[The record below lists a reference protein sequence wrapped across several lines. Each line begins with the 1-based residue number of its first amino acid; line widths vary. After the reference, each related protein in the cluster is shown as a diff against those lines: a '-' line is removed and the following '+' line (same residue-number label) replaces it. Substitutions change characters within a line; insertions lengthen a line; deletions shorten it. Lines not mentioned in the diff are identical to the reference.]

1 VDSSKTWRGCPN
13 VVAKIK
19 FCGIMQPGDAA
30 LAATAGA
37 AYLGVVFAGGPR
49 TVTIL
54 EARKVV
60 RAAAGVPVVGVFAAQ
75 SPDEILRIGEKAEL
89 SGVQLHGP
97 YSRADAARLRAHGL
111 EVWRVVRIA
120 GPSDLD
126 VLSEAALDS
135 DTVLVEPRV
144 PHALG
149 GAGVSL
155 DLELARQARSRLVGS
170 MALAGGLTPDNVGQ
184 ALAQVRP
191 EIVDVS
197 SGVERRPGIKDPNTV
212 ARFVEAVFAQ
222 SSVT

>member
-1 VDSSKTWRGCPN
+1 M
-13 VVAKIK
+13 VAKIK
-19 FCGIMQPGDAA
+19 FCGIVQPGDATV
-30 LAATAGA
+30 AAEAGA

-49 TVTIL
+49 AVTVL
-54 EARKVV
+54 GAREVV
-60 RAAAGVPVVGVFAAQ
+60 RAAGGVPVLGIFAAQ

-89 SGVQLHGP
+89 SGAQLHGP

-111 EVWRVVRIA
+111 EVWRVARIA

-126 VLSEAALDS
+126 TLGETVLDS

-155 DLELARQARSRLVGS
+155 DLELGREARSRVVGP

-184 ALAQVRP
+184 ALVQVRP

-197 SGVERRPGIKDPNTV
+197 SGVERRPGIKDPNTI
-212 ARFVEAVFAQ
+212 ARFVEAVFAH

>member
-1 VDSSKTWRGCPN
+1 

-19 FCGIMQPGDAA
+19 FCGIMQPGDATV
-30 LAATAGA
+30 AAEAGA

-49 TVTIL
+49 AVTVL
-54 EARKVV
+54 GAKEVV
-60 RAAAGVPVVGVFAAQ
+60 RAASGVPVVGVFAAQ
-75 SPDEILRIGEKAEL
+75 SPDEILRIGEKADL
-89 SGVQLHGP
+89 AGAQLHGP

-126 VLSEAALDS
+126 VLGEAGLDA
-135 DTVLVEPRV
+135 DTVLVEARV

-155 DLELARQARSRLVGS
+155 DLELGCQARSRLAGP

-184 ALAQVRP
+184 ALVQVRP

-197 SGVERRPGIKDPNTV
+197 SGVERRPGIKDPNTI
-212 ARFVEAVFAQ
+212 ARFVEAVFAH

>member
-1 VDSSKTWRGCPN
+1 M
-13 VVAKIK
+13 VAKIK
-19 FCGIMQPGDAA
+19 FCGIMQPGDATV
-30 LAATAGA
+30 AAAAGA

-49 TVTIL
+49 AVTVVG
-54 EARKVV
+54 AREVV

-89 SGVQLHGP
+89 SGAQLHGS
-97 YSRADAARLRAHGL
+97 YSRSDAAWLRAHGL

-126 VLSEAALDS
+126 LLGEAVLDA

-155 DLELARQARSRLVGS
+155 DLELGCQARNRLVGP
-170 MALAGGLTPDNVGQ
+170 MALAGGLTPDNVGE
-184 ALAQVRP
+184 ALVQVRP

-197 SGVERRPGIKDPNTV
+197 SGVERRPGIKDPHTI
-212 ARFVEAVFAQ
+212 ARFVEAVFAH